1 MAMYFLKRYFTS
13 KKYENES
20 FDLGISLQRC
30 SWRCVLYLY
39 LKRKFSPLRFGM
51 IYVIKF
57 KGIARK
63 LLDIK

>member
-13 KKYENES
+13 KKYENE
-20 FDLGISLQRC
+20 
-30 SWRCVLYLY
+30 VLIYVYLY
-39 LKRKFSPLRFGM
+39 KDVHGAVFCICNLKRKFSPLRFGM